1 MIHTRLLATSLIFVA
16 LAGCA
21 NDPAPI
27 EQMRLTEQAVAQA
40 KAVGAD
46 EQVPEM
52 VLAEQ
57 KLARAQKNMNEQDFK
72 RARMFA
78 EQAELDARL
87 AEGRVLTSKSEKQL
101 ADLNARIKRLHK
113 QLGAMQ

>member
-1 MIHTRLLATSLIFVA
+1 MIQTRLLASGLLLVA
-16 LAGCA
+16 LAGCTK
-21 NDPAPI
+21 DPAPI

-46 EQVPEM
+46 EQIPEM
-52 VLAEQ
+52 VLAEA
-57 KLARAQKNMNEQDFK
+57 KLARAQKNMNEQDYK

-87 AEGRVLTSKSEKQL
+87 AEGRVLTAKSEKQL

-113 QLGAMQ
+113 QLGALQ

>member
-1 MIHTRLLATSLIFVA
+1 MIQRRILATSLVVMA
-16 LAGCA
+16 LVGCTK
-21 NDPAPI
+21 DPAPN
-27 EQMRLTEQAVAQA
+27 EQMRLTEQAVEQA

-46 EQVPEM
+46 EQIPEM

-57 KLARAQKNMNEQDFK
+57 KLARAQKNMNEEDYK

-113 QLGAMQ
+113 QLGEMP

>member
-1 MIHTRLLATSLIFVA
+1 MIHTRLLATSLILVA

>member
-1 MIHTRLLATSLIFVA
+1 VIHTRILATALALFA
-16 LAGCA
+16 LAGCTQ
-21 NDPAPI
+21 DPAPN

-40 KAVGAD
+40 KAIGAD
-46 EQVPEM
+46 EQIPEM

-57 KLARAQKNMNEQDFK
+57 KLARAQKNMNEQDYK

-87 AEGRVLTSKSEKQL
+87 AEGRVLTAKSEKQL